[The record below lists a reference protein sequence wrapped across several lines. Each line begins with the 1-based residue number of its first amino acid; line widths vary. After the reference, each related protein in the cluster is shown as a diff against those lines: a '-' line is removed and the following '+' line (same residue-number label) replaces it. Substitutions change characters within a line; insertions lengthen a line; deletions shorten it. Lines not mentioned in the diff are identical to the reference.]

1 MNFIDFQLQAY
12 KATEREASTLL
23 LSITDSYDSARK
35 EIVRRLEQI
44 YGRYLVT
51 ADPQDY
57 YNIMIQ
63 YDRLNG
69 LLKDV
74 NDTYIKYSKMAGT
87 VTSEA
92 MSMSMSNTYYR
103 QNYALSW
110 VTPLDGVSLTFKKLD
125 PRLIEL
131 SVFGTQEAWKNISKA
146 VAEKY
151 GRASLY
157 APAYGTLSDL
167 LFNNRTR
174 ELLNLQR
181 TITQAFIQGDSMKQV
196 SKSITGLFETS
207 KFNADRIAQTEMA
220 RTANLG
226 NYANGQEAISQG
238 VDLKKMWMASL
249 DGRTRPEHA
258 SLDGVTI
265 DYNDTFKIDGDEALM
280 PLQFSEAGNNINCRC
295 TVIDIVGDY
304 KPTIRRGREPIMKD
318 GKAIGEGDNTIFS
331 YKNFETW
338 AKENGLKRNKYG
350 QLY

>member
-12 KATEREASTLL
+12 KQTEREASALL

-51 ADPQDY
+51 ANPQDY

-69 LLKDV
+69 LLKEV

-110 VTPLDGVSLTFKKLD
+110 VTPLTGVNFTFKKLD

-146 VAEKY
+146 MTEKY
-151 GRASLY
+151 GPAGIY
-157 APAYGTLSDL
+157 APKVTNLQAL
-167 LFNNRTR
+167 LYNNRTR
-174 ELLNLQR
+174 DLYNLQR

-196 SKSITGLFETS
+196 SKSITDLFETS

-238 VDLKKMWMASL
+238 VELKKMWMASL

-265 DYNDTFKIDGDEALM
+265 DYNDTFNIDGDEALM

-295 TVIDIVGDY
+295 SVVDIVGDY
-304 KPTIRRGREPIMKD
+304 KPTIRRGRNPITGENEVFEYKD
-318 GKAIGEGDNTIFS
+318 
-331 YKNFETW
+331 FETW

>member
-1 MNFIDFQLQAY
+1 MTFAEFQQQAY
-12 KATEREASTLL
+12 KIAEREASPLL

-35 EIVRRLEQI
+35 EIIRRLEQV

-51 ADPQDY
+51 SNPQDY

-63 YDRLNG
+63 RDRLNK
-69 LLKDV
+69 LLEDV
-74 NDTYIKYSKMAGT
+74 NTIYNTYSKTAGT
-87 VTSEA
+87 RTAQA
-92 MSMSMSNTYYR
+92 MSLSMANNYYLS
-103 QNYALSW
+103 NYAISW
-110 VTPLDGVSLTFKKLD
+110 IPDINFTFKKID

-131 SVFGTQEAWKNISKA
+131 SVYGTQEAWKNITKA
-146 VAEKY
+146 MTEKY
-151 GRASLY
+151 GRAGIY
-157 APAYGTLSDL
+157 APKVTNLQALLYNNKTRDL
-167 LFNNRTR
+167 YNI
-174 ELLNLQR
+174 QR
-181 TITQAFIQGDSMKQV
+181 TITQAFLQGDSMKQV
-196 SKSITGLFETS
+196 SKSITDLFETS

-265 DYNDTFKIDGDEALM
+265 DYNDTFNIDGDEALM

-295 TVIDIVGDY
+295 SVVDIVGDY
-304 KPTIRRGREPIMKD
+304 KPTIRRGRNPVS
-318 GKAIGEGDNTIFS
+318 GENEVFE

>member
-12 KATEREASTLL
+12 KATEREASALL

-51 ADPQDY
+51 ANPQDY

-69 LLKDV
+69 LLKEV
-74 NDTYIKYSKMAGT
+74 NDTYIKYSKMAGSL
-87 VTSEA
+87 TSEA
-92 MSMSMSNTYYR
+92 MSLSMSNVYYR

-110 VTPLDGVSLTFKKLD
+110 VTPLTGVSFTFKKLD

-146 VAEKY
+146 MTEKY

-181 TITQAFIQGDSMKQV
+181 TITQAFLQGDSMKQV
-196 SKSITGLFETS
+196 SKSITDLFETS

-226 NYANGQEAISQG
+226 NYANGMEAISQG

-265 DYNDTFKIDGDEALM
+265 DYNDTFKIAGDEALM
-280 PLQFSEAGNNINCRC
+280 PLQFSDPGLNIGCRC
-295 TVIDIVGDY
+295 GVVDVVGDY
-304 KPTIRRGREPIMKD
+304 KPTIRRGRNPVSGENEVFEYKD
-318 GKAIGEGDNTIFS
+318 
-331 YKNFETW
+331 FETW